1 MDLFNPKH
9 LANRQSRG
17 TELLTKFCA
26 DLQFQSYTQVLYS
39 QDYELTPDVT

>member
-1 MDLFNPKH
+1 MALSTPKH
-9 LANRQSRG
+9 LANPKIKG

-39 QDYELTPDVT
+39 QDYKLTTEVT